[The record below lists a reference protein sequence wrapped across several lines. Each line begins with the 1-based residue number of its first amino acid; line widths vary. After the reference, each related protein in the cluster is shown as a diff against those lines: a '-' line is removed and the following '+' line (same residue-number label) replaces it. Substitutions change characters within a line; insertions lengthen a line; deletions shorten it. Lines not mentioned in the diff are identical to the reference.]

1 MDTDTKKENSVEKH
15 AHRDYCCHEMLH
27 DRHYMRGGSGPRGL
41 SATVLLIVLN
51 LLAFLVQ
58 IGSTMAYGTKVDQLF
73 ALSLEGLRHG
83 YVWQL
88 LSFQFMHANVLHLA
102 LNCLGIYFFGRD
114 VEEFLGRKN
123 FWALYLSSGVAGGL
137 VQVLCAFFLGGR
149 FEAPMVGASAGG
161 FGLIAAF
168 AVAFAERPL
177 TAFLFFLIPINMRAK
192 YLLVLSVIGA
202 VVGMLLPG
210 SVAHAAHLGGMA
222 MGVLYM
228 RLAIYGHWPRFNRT
242 VRARPRRLVGVVS
255 TTSKDWE
262 GGLPP
267 AAEDIPAEEFRSR
280 EVDPIL
286 DKVSAHGIQSLT
298 EQERRILEKARE
310 RMRRR

>member
-1 MDTDTKKENSVEKH
+1 
-15 AHRDYCCHEMLH
+15 MLH
-27 DRHYMRGGSGPRGL
+27 DRHYMRRGAGPAGL

-51 LLAFLVQ
+51 VVAYLAQLL
-58 IGSTMAYGTKVDQLF
+58 SSMAYGPNVDRLF

-83 YVWQL
+83 YLWQV

-123 FWALYLSSGVAGGL
+123 FWALYLTSGVAGGL
-137 VQVLCAFFLGGR
+137 VQVLCALLLGGR

-177 TAFLFFLIPINMRAK
+177 TAFLFFLIPVNMRAK
-192 YLLVLSVIGA
+192 YLLVLSVIGS

-222 MGVLYM
+222 MGAIYM
-228 RLAIYGHWPRFNRT
+228 RLAIYGHWPRFSRS
-242 VRARPRRLVGVVS
+242 VRARPRRLVGVV
-255 TTSKDWE
+255 TTSSKEWE
-262 GGLPP
+262 PGLPP
-267 AAEDIPAEEFRSR
+267 AAEDIPAEEFLSR

-286 DKVSAHGIQSLT
+286 DKISAHGIQSLT
-298 EQERRILEKARE
+298 EKERRILEKARE
-310 RMRRR
+310 RMGRH